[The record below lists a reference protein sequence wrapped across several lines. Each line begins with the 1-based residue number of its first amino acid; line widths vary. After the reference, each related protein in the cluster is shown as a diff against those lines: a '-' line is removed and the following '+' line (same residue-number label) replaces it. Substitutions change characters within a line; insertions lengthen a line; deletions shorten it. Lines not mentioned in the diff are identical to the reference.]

1 MRRNKRNIFEQ
12 INKEILIV
20 SLIFMVFVV
29 LGACINK
36 LYPTAQNSIVANITG
51 ASDYYNSSI
60 SFKDTLIS
68 NLKVD
73 MLFLGGISICTLTI
87 ILMPVS
93 ILIFI
98 LKGVSIGYTINS
110 LVLGLKINSIKII
123 LITLA
128 KSIII
133 LPGIL
138 IISIISAKYIL
149 EIINEIKRNNKT
161 KIAFLSKRYALNSA
175 IIVIITVSSQLI
187 INAISIATLQ
197 ILF

>member
-1 MRRNKRNIFEQ
+1 MRRNKRSIFEK

-29 LGACINK
+29 IGACINK
-36 LYPTAQNSIVANITG
+36 FYPEAQNSIVTNITG
-51 ASDYYNSSI
+51 ANDYYNSAI
-60 SFKDTLIS
+60 SLKSTLIS

-73 MLFLGGISICTLTI
+73 MLFLGGIAICTLTI
-87 ILMPVS
+87 VLLPIS

-133 LPGIL
+133 LPGVL

-149 EIINEIKRNNKT
+149 EIISEIKRNNKS

-175 IIVIITVSSQLI
+175 IIVIITVSAQLI

>member
-1 MRRNKRNIFEQ
+1 MRRNKRSIFEQ

-29 LGACINK
+29 IGACINK
-36 LYPTAQNSIVANITG
+36 FYPEAQNSIVTNITG
-51 ASDYYNSSI
+51 ANDYYNSAI
-60 SFKDTLIS
+60 SLKNTLLS

-73 MLFLGGISICTLTI
+73 MLFLGGIAICTLTI
-87 ILMPVS
+87 VLLPIS

-133 LPGIL
+133 LPGVL
-138 IISIISAKYIL
+138 IISIISLKYIL
-149 EIINEIKRNNKT
+149 EIINEIKRNNKG

-175 IIVIITVSSQLI
+175 IIVIITVSAQLI